1 MIMCPFQIDVDGE
14 NEEQHVTNEEEVEEF
29 FVKYK
34 NL

>member
-1 MIMCPFQIDVDGE
+1 MMMILFQIDVDGE
-14 NEEQHVTNEEEVEEF
+14 NEEPAANEEEVEEF